1 MSIEQTMR
9 NSNTTKTCCRQAA
22 DVCVEN
28 IRMKIDYSN
37 ISKTYDNY
45 RSYVYPEIQQLIRF
59 GKIEN
64 GMRILDV
71 GCGTGNLSTQLKE
84 CIEVESIGVDKSF
97 QMLKEAKAKALQVLC
112 ADADYH
118 LPFDDHAFDV
128 IIGAYVI
135 HHIKTR
141 LSLITECFR
150 ILRDNGSLIF
160 LTSSHDQI
168 EQLHPVINEFFPSL
182 VKRDKERFPDLSEL
196 DAFFKTAGFKN
207 IKYQELSISKIP
219 IDMMYLDKVKN
230 KFVSTFYLLPEKE
243 FNNGIEKLEA
253 FIKNHEQPVYR
264 DWRGTMVYGE
274 K

>member
-1 MSIEQTMR
+1 
-9 NSNTTKTCCRQAA
+9 
-22 DVCVEN
+22 
-28 IRMKIDYSN
+28 
-37 ISKTYDNY
+37 
-45 RSYVYPEIQQLIRF
+45 
-59 GKIEN
+59 
-64 GMRILDV
+64 MRILDV
-71 GCGTGNLSTQLKE
+71 GCGTGNLSNQLKE
-84 CIEVESIGVDKSF
+84 CIRLESIGVDKSF
-97 QMLKEAKAKALQVLC
+97 QMLKKAKAKALQVLC

-135 HHIKTR
+135 HHIKSR

-168 EQLHPVINEFFPSL
+168 EQLHPVIKEFFPSL
-182 VKRDKERFPDLSEL
+182 IERDKERFPKLSEL
-196 DAFFKTAGFKN
+196 DTFFKTAGFKN
-207 IKYQELSISKIP
+207 IKHQELIISKIP
-219 IDMMYLDKVKN
+219 IDMIYLDKVKN
-230 KFVSTFYLLPEKE
+230 KFVSTFYLLPENE

-253 FIKNHEQPVYR
+253 FIKNREQPAYR